1 MRDSDFSVVGKLG
14 DSLGRDIP
22 IVGRTRETWATHRLC
37 TGSIELGCQGEPVE
51 GHCLVSL
58 QRLGV

>member
-22 IVGRTRETWATHRLC
+22 IVGRTRETWATHR
-37 TGSIELGCQGEPVE
+37 CQGEPVE